1 MIETTFELLIFYINL
16 DARDLFLEEIMD
28 WSDYYVENEKSV
40 SADEIKSVFDS
51 ITSLWIYYANF
62 EIALHQFK
70 KAVDVFEKSIID
82 PIVCKSVVIYQTYGK
97 FCVDRKKPGN
107 AQNAY
112 IRGLCAGL
120 CEADNNQLWK
130 ELLSLMHTVNKS
142 TNLTLI
148 QLYEAVRK
156 QAGVD
161 ESLLAVPQEVR
172 AMEASTATDSATT
185 VVPTGRVTRSRA
197 NSIISAEQPATAV
210 AVDAN
215 ESKEMEVDS
224 SPPST
229 GSLPT
234 ETAALTPASST
245 IVTADSTAME
255 VDSEQNAYT
264 TPAVLTPEQQPER
277 QYAAPDDLDD
287 ISGYTPEQ
295 LIRTFIARPPMLFT
309 ALHKV

>member
-1 MIETTFELLIFYINL
+1 
-16 DARDLFLEEIMD
+16 
-28 WSDYYVENEKSV
+28 
-40 SADEIKSVFDS
+40 
-51 ITSLWIYYANF
+51 
-62 EIALHQFK
+62 
-70 KAVDVFEKSIID
+70 
-82 PIVCKSVVIYQTYGK
+82 
-97 FCVDRKKPGN
+97 
-107 AQNAY
+107 
-112 IRGLCAGL
+112 
-120 CEADNNQLWK
+120 
-130 ELLSLMHTVNKS
+130 MHTVNKS

-161 ESLLAVPQEVR
+161 ESLLAMPQEVR
-172 AMEASTATDSATT
+172 AMEASTAADSATT

-234 ETAALTPASST
+234 ETAALTPAPST

-264 TPAVLTPEQQPER
+264 TPAVGTPEQQPKR

>member
-1 MIETTFELLIFYINL
+1 MLIFYINL

-70 KAVDVFEKSIID
+70 KAVDVFEKAIID
-82 PIVCKSVVIYQTYGK
+82 PIVSKSVVIYQTYGM

-120 CEADNNQLWK
+120 CETDNNQLWK

-172 AMEASTATDSATT
+172 AMEASTAADSATT

-197 NSIISAEQPATAV
+197 NSIISAEQPAAVV

-234 ETAALTPASST
+234 ETAALTPAPST
-245 IVTADSTAME
+245 MVTADTTAME
-255 VDSEQNAYT
+255 VDSEQNDST
-264 TPAVLTPEQQPER
+264 TPAVGTPEQQPER
-277 QYAAPDDLDD
+277 QYAAQDDLDD